1 MMRHTLLGAMTCLAV
16 AALACR
22 VRRRYVLV
30 SVRGE
35 SMEPTLRHGDRVL
48 ADRTRVG
55 GIRVGDVV
63 VLEPGRPRPVPNS
76 RSSTAGPAYWMIKRV
91 VAVPG
96 DPVPPGSV
104 PARHTTP
111 NAVVPWGKLV
121 VAGDNGS
128 ASSDS
133 RQLGYFHIE
142 QVLGVVRDEHR
153 ASPDSYGGRRRGA
166 AFIAFRASGTGAAS

>member
-1 MMRHTLLGAMTCLAV
+1 MEDAG
-16 AALACR
+16 
-22 VRRRYVLV
+22 RRRDVLV
-30 SVRGE
+30 TVRGE
-35 SMEPTLRHGDRVL
+35 SMEPTHRHGDCVF

-55 GIRVGDVV
+55 DIRVGDVV
-63 VLEPGRPRPVPNS
+63 VLEPGNPRPVPNS
-76 RSSTAGPAYWMIKRV
+76 RPSTAEPAYWMIKRV
-91 VAVPG
+91 GAVPG

-104 PARHTTP
+104 PARHATL

-142 QVLGVVRDEHR
+142 QVLGV
-153 ASPDSYGGRRRGA
+153 ARR
-166 AFIAFRASGTGAAS
+166 

>member
-1 MMRHTLLGAMTCLAV
+1 MGQHTFLGVAAGAMTCLAV

-22 VRRRYVLV
+22 LRRRYVLV
-30 SVRGE
+30 TVRGE

-48 ADRTRVG
+48 ADRTRIG
-55 GIRVGDVV
+55 DIRVGDVV
-63 VLEPGRPRPVPNS
+63 VLEPGNPRPVRNS
-76 RSSTAGPAYWMIKRV
+76 RPSTAEPAYWMIKRV

-133 RQLGYFHIE
+133 RQLGYFHIG
-142 QVLGVVRDEHR
+142 QVLGV
-153 ASPDSYGGRRRGA
+153 ARR
-166 AFIAFRASGTGAAS
+166 